1 MTKLLT
7 LDIVTQEKRLLTVIV
22 KSVTMDTIEGEI
34 TVLPGHTPLLTKLSE
49 GILRYTDEKDQE
61 DTVVI
66 FGGFL
71 EIDASGKLTV
81 LADSAVRA
89 TDLDEANL
97 QKAKLEAEETL
108 KDKAREVEFA
118 NAEASLRRTVLE
130 MKALKRGAKSRHSQH

>member
-1 MTKLLT
+1 MNNHLT
-7 LDIVTQEKRLLTVIV
+7 LDIVTQEKRLLTVTV

-49 GILRYTDEKDQE
+49 GILRYIDEKNNE

-71 EIDASGKLTV
+71 EIDVNGKLTV

-89 TDLDEANL
+89 ADIDEANL
-97 QKAKLEAEETL
+97 DKAKVEAEETL

-118 NAEASLRRTVLE
+118 GAEAALRRTYLE

>member
-7 LDIVTQEKRLLTVIV
+7 LDIVTQEKRLMTVTA

-49 GILRYTDEKDQE
+49 GLLRFTDEKDLE

-71 EIDASGKLTV
+71 EIDANDKLTV

-89 TDLDEANL
+89 VDIDEANL
-97 QKAKLEAEETL
+97 DKAKQEAEETL

-118 NAEASLRRTVLE
+118 SAEAALRRTYLE
-130 MKALKRGAKSRHSQH
+130 MKALKKGVRPRHSQN